1 MRIVVQHL
9 SEIGPGR
16 LQACSA
22 EYYQS
27 LLIGRGSLCEID
39 FRGNRRVSRTHAIIE
54 WNGDDA
60 AGTLRIRDL
69 DSTNGTYVN
78 GQRVEGEARLAGGDR
93 IRLGTRGPEMEISI
107 KRGTGE
113 YAVENPVHVPAGLDD
128 SAGWP
133 CGISY

>member
-1 MRIVVQHL
+1 MRIVVQHV
-9 SEIGPGR
+9 SERGLGR

-22 EYYQS
+22 EYYRS

-54 WNGDDA
+54 WSDDA
-60 AGTLRIRDL
+60 AGSLRIRDL
-69 DSTNGTYVN
+69 ESTNGTYVN
-78 GQRVEGEARLAGGDR
+78 GRRVEGAARLASGDR

-113 YAVENPVHVPAGLDD
+113 YALESPVHVPGGLDD